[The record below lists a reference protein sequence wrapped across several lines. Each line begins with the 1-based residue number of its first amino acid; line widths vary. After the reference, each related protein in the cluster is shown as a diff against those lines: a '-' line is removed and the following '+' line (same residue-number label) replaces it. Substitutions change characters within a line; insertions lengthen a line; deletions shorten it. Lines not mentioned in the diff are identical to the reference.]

1 MKYKI
6 VHNISRVFKQIFL
19 LAASVF
25 FLTFYHLY
33 SGAESLGEISEAE
46 NDPLEQ
52 NVKVSKLSEKKEI
65 LQKSTTGLV
74 YNTFKVPT
82 KEDADSKSLV
92 PKILHFMWI
101 GSHVP
106 EKYQE
111 NIIVWR
117 ENNPTYQVGEHCRHQ
132 TAQRVDRNISL
143 RFSSGQT
150 TLGTFHCWRGR
161 IS

>member
-1 MKYKI
+1 MKHKI
-6 VHNISRVFKQIFL
+6 VRISSRVFI
-19 LAASVF
+19 AAAIL
-25 FLTFYHLY
+25 FLTFRHRF
-33 SGAESLGEISEAE
+33 SGSLVEISEAE

-65 LQKSTTGLV
+65 LQNITTGLV
-74 YNTFKVPT
+74 YTFELPT

-101 GSHVP
+101 GSQVP

-117 ENNPTYQVGEHCRHQ
+117 NNNPTYEVE
-132 TAQRVDRNISL
+132 RNMRAEI
-143 RFSSGQT
+143 
-150 TLGTFHCWRGR
+150 
-161 IS
+161 